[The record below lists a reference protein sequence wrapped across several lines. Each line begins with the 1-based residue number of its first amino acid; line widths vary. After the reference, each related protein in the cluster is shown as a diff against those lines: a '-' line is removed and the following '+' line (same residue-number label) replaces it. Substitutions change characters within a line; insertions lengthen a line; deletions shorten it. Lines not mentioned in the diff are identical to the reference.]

1 VERGR
6 EEEWKAKTGA
16 SRQAGQ
22 SVPVVAVFMA
32 GTGLPEFFQGHERTG
47 AQVRERALLLAS
59 SMEKAE

>member
-1 VERGR
+1 MERGR

-32 GTGLPEFFQGHERTG
+32 APHYRSFSRTREDRG